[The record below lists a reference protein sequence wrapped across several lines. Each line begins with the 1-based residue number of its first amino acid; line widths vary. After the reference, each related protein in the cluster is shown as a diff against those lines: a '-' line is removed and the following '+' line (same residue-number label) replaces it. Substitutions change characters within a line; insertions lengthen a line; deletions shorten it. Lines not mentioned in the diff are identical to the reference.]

1 MPPVSNPDH
10 QEPVNCIYVP
20 TFHPGFQHWASKEQ
34 ILSCLTRNSV
44 SPQAIGYW
52 WQFHLIIRL
61 SGCLFL
67 VIQLHKSTS
76 PVFTPPENLT
86 QHSAKHPNLYAK
98 ISNLDFTNKMHI
110 LHQLNFL
117 CPLDAPKT
125 MLSMEA
131 HRDLALCFLCMVK
144 LCQHLHL
151 DPWMMWYE
159 YEIWAPAQD
168 KAFRFSIK
176 QSWQCFQ
183 KFNYRTRGSYIW
195 ENDHTSGETATQI
208 KFIIKDYVSVWKEVR
223 WALRSIF
230 CYPDHLI

>member
-20 TFHPGFQHWASKEQ
+20 TFHSGFQHWASKEQ

-86 QHSAKHPNLYAK
+86 QHSATHPNLYAK

-131 HRDLALCFLCMVK
+131 HRDPAQCFLCMVK

-151 DPWMMWYE
+151 DPWIMWYE

-168 KAFRFSIK
+168 KAFRFSITQSQLSVMLDGKSLTIVPEARIFGKMIIPVEK
-176 QSWQCFQ
+176 QQRKSRSLS
-183 KFNYRTRGSYIW
+183 KP
-195 ENDHTSGETATQI
+195 TS
-208 KFIIKDYVSVWKEVR
+208 VSEK
-223 WALRSIF
+223 RS
-230 CYPDHLI
+230 CEP

>member
-10 QEPVNCIYVP
+10 RETVNCIYVP

-86 QHSAKHPNLYAK
+86 QHSATHPNLYAK

-131 HRDLALCFLCMVK
+131 HRDPAQCCLCMVK

-151 DPWMMWYE
+151 DPWIMWYE

-168 KAFRFSIK
+168 KAFRFSITQSQLSVMLDRKSLTIVPEARIFGKMIIPVEK
-176 QSWQCFQ
+176 QQHKSRSLS
-183 KFNYRTRGSYIW
+183 KT
-195 ENDHTSGETATQI
+195 TS
-208 KFIIKDYVSVWKEVR
+208 VSEK
-223 WALRSIF
+223 RSRE
-230 CYPDHLI
+230 P